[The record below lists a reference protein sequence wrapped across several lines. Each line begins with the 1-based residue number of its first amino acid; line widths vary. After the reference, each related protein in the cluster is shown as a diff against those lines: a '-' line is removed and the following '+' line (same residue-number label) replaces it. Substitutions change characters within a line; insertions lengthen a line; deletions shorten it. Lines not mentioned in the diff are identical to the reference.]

1 MAQHFRVA
9 VLIQGMTKAPTG
21 SVGVRPTHGPPR
33 DGPPDPGPPRDG
45 PPRDSAPPESDAE
58 LWRTI
63 AADGPAAHAAF
74 TELFQRHAEAVWNY
88 GYRLT
93 ASWAQADDLLSTAF
107 LAAWRTRGRAVLA
120 RDSARPWLFT
130 VTARLA
136 RDERRAG
143 ARLAALRQRLSRTTT
158 ERDHADAV
166 VDGDFA
172 ERRLRR
178 VLAAVDRLPR
188 SEREVVRLCLLGEV
202 STADAARLLGI
213 AEASVRARVSRARA
227 RLRELIEEDCDD

>member
-1 MAQHFRVA
+1 
-9 VLIQGMTKAPTG
+9 MTDAPG
-21 SVGVRPTHGPPR
+21 VGP
-33 DGPPDPGPPRDG
+33 
-45 PPRDSAPPESDAE
+45 PPESDAE
-58 LWRTI
+58 LWRAI
-63 AADGPAAHAAF
+63 AADGPGAHAAF

-88 GYRLT
+88 AYRLT

-107 LAAWRTRGRAVLA
+107 LNAWRTRGAAVLT

-143 ARLAALRQRLSRTTT
+143 RRLTALLQRLSRTSA

-178 VLAAVDRLPR
+178 VVEAVDRLPR
-188 SEREVVRLCLLGEV
+188 AEREVVRLCLLGEV

-213 AEASVRARVSRARA
+213 AEASVRARTSRARA
-227 RLRELIEEDCDD
+227 RLRELIKEDPDA

>member
-1 MAQHFRVA
+1 
-9 VLIQGMTKAPTG
+9 MTEAPTDA
-21 SVGVRPTHGPPR
+21 VGVLALPDAPDTGPPPKPDPPPDSDAGLWHTIAG
-33 DGPPDPGPPRDG
+33 DGP
-45 PPRDSAPPESDAE
+45 E
-58 LWRTI
+58 
-63 AADGPAAHAAF
+63 AHAAF

-88 GYRLT
+88 AYRLT

-107 LAAWRTRGRAVLA
+107 LNAWRTRGRAVLT

-136 RDERRAG
+136 RDERRAR
-143 ARLAALRQRLSRTTT
+143 ARLTALLQRLSRTTA

-166 VDGDFA
+166 VEGDFA

-178 VLAAVDRLPR
+178 VVRAVDRLPR
-188 SEREVVRLCLLGEV
+188 AEREVVRLCLLGEV

-213 AEASVRARVSRARA
+213 AEASVRSRTSRARA
-227 RLRELIEEDCDD
+227 RLRALLEEDSDD

>member
-1 MAQHFRVA
+1 MTQGTQHSPPGG
-9 VLIQGMTKAPTG
+9 LIPGMTEASTESIGVGASGGAP
-21 SVGVRPTHGPPR
+21 GVGPP
-33 DGPPDPGPPRDG
+33 
-45 PPRDSAPPESDAE
+45 AESDAD
-58 LWRTI
+58 LWHAI
-63 AADGPAAHAAF
+63 AGDGPEAHAAF

-88 GYRLT
+88 AYRLT

-107 LAAWRTRGRAVLA
+107 LNAWRTRGRAVLA

-143 ARLAALRQRLSRTTT
+143 ARLTALLQRLSRTSA

-178 VLAAVDRLPR
+178 VVRAVDRLPR
-188 SEREVVRLCLLGEV
+188 AEREVVRLCLLGEV

-213 AEASVRARVSRARA
+213 AEASVRARTSRARA
-227 RLRELIEEDCDD
+227 RLRELTEEDSDD

>member
-1 MAQHFRVA
+1 
-9 VLIQGMTKAPTG
+9 MTEAPTDAI
-21 SVGVRPTHGPPR
+21 GVLALTNAPGVGPPPKA
-33 DGPPDPGPPRDG
+33 GPTESDAAESDPAESD
-45 PPRDSAPPESDAE
+45 APESDVE

-63 AADGPAAHAAF
+63 AGDGPEAHAAF
-74 TELFQRHAEAVWNY
+74 TELFQRHAEVVWNY
-88 GYRLT
+88 AYRLT

-107 LAAWRTRGRAVLA
+107 LNAWRTRGRAVLT

-143 ARLAALRQRLSRTTT
+143 ARLTALLQRLSRTTA
-158 ERDHADAV
+158 EHDHADAV
-166 VDGDFA
+166 VEGDFA

-178 VLAAVDRLPR
+178 MVEAVDRLPR
-188 SEREVVRLCLLGEV
+188 GEREAVRLCLLGEV

-213 AEASVRARVSRARA
+213 AEASVRSRTSRARA
-227 RLRELIEEDCDD
+227 RLRELLKEDSDD

>member
-1 MAQHFRVA
+1 MSA
-9 VLIQGMTKAPTG
+9 L
-21 SVGVRPTHGPPR
+21 
-33 DGPPDPGPPRDG
+33 
-45 PPRDSAPPESDAE
+45 DSAPGTGPPPESDAD
-58 LWRTI
+58 LWNRV
-63 AADGPAAHAAF
+63 AASGPEAHAAF

-88 GYRLT
+88 AYRLT
-93 ASWAQADDLLSTAF
+93 ASWSQADDLLSTAF
-107 LAAWRTRGRAVLA
+107 LNAWRTRGRAVLT

-136 RDERRAG
+136 RDERRAV
-143 ARLAALRQRLSRTTT
+143 ARRAALRQLLSRTPA

-166 VDGDFA
+166 AEGDLA

-188 SEREVVRLCLLGEV
+188 AEREVVRLCLLGEV

-213 AEASVRARVSRARA
+213 AEASVRSRTSRARA
-227 RLRELIEEDCDD
+227 RLRAMIEEDPDD

>member
-1 MAQHFRVA
+1 MLA
-9 VLIQGMTKAPTG
+9 LDDAP
-21 SVGVRPTHGPPR
+21 GVGPPPGSDADLWR
-33 DGPPDPGPPRDG
+33 GIAGDGPD
-45 PPRDSAPPESDAE
+45 
-58 LWRTI
+58 
-63 AADGPAAHAAF
+63 AHAAF

-88 GYRLT
+88 AYRLT

-107 LAAWRTRGRAVLA
+107 LAAWRTRGKAVLT

-143 ARLAALRQRLSRTTT
+143 ARLAALVQRLSRSTT

-166 VDGDFA
+166 AEGDFA

-188 SEREVVRLCLLGEV
+188 AEREVVRLCLLGEV
-202 STADAARLLGI
+202 TTADAARLLGI
-213 AEASVRARVSRARA
+213 TEPSVRARTSRARA
-227 RLRELIEEDCDD
+227 RLRELIEEDPLD